1 MPFEQVL
8 GALMFIARMWP
19 TRLHLCEARGRTSG
33 GDPSGWVLCW
43 ARDDQRLLLA
53 LLAHDRRRG
62 DHVMFAFQSERRCAD
77 GVPCTPLDEPDA
89 RALCT
94 HAGIPW
100 GDRFLPLSSP
110 ANVQQVMSA
119 LARTADWALRH
130 DCGRTHCGHA
140 EP

>member
-8 GALMFIARMWP
+8 GALMFIVRMWP

-77 GVPCTPLDEPDA
+77 GVLGAGLRRPESHGGGASPRVRYDPD
-89 RALCT
+89 RASE
-94 HAGIPW
+94 GKS
-100 GDRFLPLSSP
+100 R
-110 ANVQQVMSA
+110 V
-119 LARTADWALRH
+119 
-130 DCGRTHCGHA
+130 
-140 EP
+140 